1 LVTGAARGSVKI
13 LYEIYGNGG
22 EWILAMVDREAH
34 VVWQGNL
41 ANGSGNL
48 SEGSGVLSNTP
59 VTFASRVERPDGKT
73 SPEELIAS
81 AHATCYAM
89 ALSNVLTE
97 HDAQPERLEVDAVCT
112 LDDQQLKIT
121 NVNLDVRGTVPG
133 YRRGR
138 VRERRTRGRAALP
151 RLERPEGQRGDPAAN
166 PPGELGGKLTGR
178 APPGGSPV

>member
-1 LVTGAARGSVKI
+1 
-13 LYEIYGNGG
+13 
-22 EWILAMVDREAH
+22 MVDREAH

-48 SEGSGVLSNTP
+48 SEGSGVLNNTP

-73 SPEELIAS
+73 SPEELIAA

-133 YRRGR
+133 IGEDEFESAAREAEQLCPVSNALRGN
-138 VRERRTRGRAALP
+138 VEIQLQT
-151 RLERPEGQRGDPAAN
+151 RLE
-166 PPGELGGKLTGR
+166 
-178 APPGGSPV
+178 S